1 MSYPEASRRWSR
13 NVISSISGSSSG
25 YGSDLFG
32 AQVVSKTLDYM
43 NNQGSGSDYAITDK
57 QSFGAAVVSKT
68 LDYMNSGGSSGGSD
82 MAQTYDF
89 NKSVLSGYMS
99 GIGQFADYKHLSAH
113 PDDAVRN
120 PRRGQ
125 SLAGHCRG

>member
-1 MSYPEASRRWSR
+1 MSINSLG
-13 NVISSISGSSSG
+13 GSSYG

-43 NNQGSGSDYAITDK
+43 NNQGSGNDYAITDK

-68 LDYMNSGGSSGGSD
+68 LDYMNSGSGSGSSD

-89 NKSVLSGYMS
+89 NKSVLSGYMA
-99 GIGQFADYKHLSAH
+99 GKGQFADY
-113 PDDAVRN
+113 N
-120 PRRGQ
+120 I
-125 SLAGHCRG
+125 